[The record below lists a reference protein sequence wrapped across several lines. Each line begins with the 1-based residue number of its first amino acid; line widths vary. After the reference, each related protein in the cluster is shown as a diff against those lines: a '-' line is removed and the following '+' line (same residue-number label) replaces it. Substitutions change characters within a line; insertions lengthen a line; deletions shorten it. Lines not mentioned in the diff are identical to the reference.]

1 MKFQKILGNLLIDR
15 AKGNSVQKE
24 IDFVVN
30 DGDRRIYIQSAFQ
43 MNTEQKT
50 SSELES
56 LKFAKDFF
64 KK

>member
-1 MKFQKILGNLLIDR
+1 MIDR